1 MNICHVTPHLPP
13 DQAANALFPFHLGD
27 WATSHGHDV
36 TFITHPPLSGEAA
49 PLPGS
54 VQHIDRRVTPTNSLL
69 RRVSSLGSALRI
81 TSTTLTTLK
90 HADVVHLHS
99 NGLLVETCATLAH
112 QIGIPTVLTLYG
124 TDIWHY
130 HSRFIDPF
138 TRMYKKANHLAFYSR
153 GLLECAEQYGLARPD
168 ASVVYP
174 PATKIFIPL
183 KSDEREAQRK
193 KLGFG
198 NGKLLINVKRLHP
211 LAGQCFLIDAMP
223 EVLRC
228 YPDTKLVICGSGPL
242 HDELQNRINERGL
255 SEQVTLLGRI
265 DNRSIA
271 TYCACADLF
280 VLPSLLEACPTVA
293 VEALACGTPV
303 VSSDNPGGV
312 ELNAL
317 FGDDVGLVPREQVPD
332 LAQGIIDRLQRGAR
346 VTSDTSD
353 LIERN
358 FRPTGVWNQYSSI
371 YERITNKTDL
381 NDS

>member
-54 VQHIDRRVTPTNSLL
+54 VQHIDRRATPTNPLL

-130 HSRFIDPF
+130 HARFIDPF

-198 NGKLLINVKRLHP
+198 DGKLLVNVKRLHP
-211 LAGQCFLIDAMP
+211 LGGQRFLIDAMP
-223 EVLRC
+223 EVLRS
-228 YPDTKLVICGSGPL
+228 YPDAKLVICGSGPL

-332 LAQGIIDRLQRGAR
+332 LAQGIINRLRRAAR

-371 YERITNKTDL
+371 YERVTNKTDS

>member
-27 WATSHGHDV
+27 WATSNGHDV
-36 TFITHPPLSGEAA
+36 AFIAHPPLSGEATA
-49 PLPGS
+49 LPGS
-54 VQHIDRRVTPTNSLL
+54 VQHIDRRATPTNPLL
-69 RRVSSLGSALRI
+69 RRVSSLGYALRI
-81 TSTTLTTLK
+81 TGSTLTTLK
-90 HADVVHLHS
+90 RADVVHLHS
-99 NGLLVETCATLAH
+99 NGLLVETCANLAH
-112 QIGIPTVLTLYG
+112 QLGIPTVVTLYG

-130 HSRFIDPF
+130 QARFIDPF

-153 GLLECAEQYGLARPD
+153 GLLECAEQYGLARPGV
-168 ASVVYP
+168 SVVYP
-174 PATKIFIPL
+174 PATKMFSPL
-183 KSDEREAQRK
+183 QSDEREAQRK
-193 KLGFG
+193 KLGLG
-198 NGKLLINVKRLHP
+198 NGKVLVNVKRLHP
-211 LAGQCFLIDAMP
+211 LAGQRFLIDAMP
-223 EVLRC
+223 EVLRS

-317 FGDDVGLVPREQVPD
+317 FGDDVRLVPRERVPD
-332 LAQGIIDRLQRGAR
+332 LAQAIIDRLQRAAR
-346 VTSDTSD
+346 VISDTLD
-353 LIERN
+353 LIERS
-358 FRPTGVWNQYSSI
+358 FRPTSVWKQYSSI
-371 YERITNKTDL
+371 YETITNKTDS